1 MARVLIVDDEPQ
13 LLRALSID
21 LRGRHYEVDTATTGS
36 TALAAAARKQPDL
49 VILDLGL
56 PDFGG
61 TEVICG
67 LRGWTNVPIIVLS
80 GRTGSADKIGALD
93 RGADDYVTKPFSMEE
108 LHARIR
114 AALRRHDNPEPA
126 VTYRIGGWVVDLT
139 AHTVSRPEVPPTGA
153 APTTART
160 DTVHPTRTVHLT
172 RTEWN
177 LLEILLHNAGKLVD
191 SQQLLAQ
198 VWGPGYQRETNYL
211 RFYMSRLRG
220 KLEPEPSHPRHLLT
234 EPGYGY
240 RYRP

>member
-36 TALAAAARKQPDL
+36 TALAAAARTQPDL

-114 AALRRHDNPEPA
+114 AALRRHDDPEPA
-126 VTYRIGGWVVDLT
+126 ATYRIGRWVVDLA
-139 AHTVSRPEVPPTGA
+139 AHTVSRPDTLPTGETPA
-153 APTTART
+153 TGQ
-160 DTVHPTRTVHLT
+160 DTVHLT

-177 LLEILLHNAGKLVD
+177 LLEVLLRNAGKLVD
-191 SQQLLAQ
+191 SHQLLTQ

-220 KLEPEPSHPRHLLT
+220 KLESEPSHPRHLLT

>member
-1 MARVLIVDDEPQ
+1 MTRVLIVDDEPQ

-21 LRGRHYEVDTATTGS
+21 LRGRHYDVDTATTGS
-36 TALAAAARKQPDL
+36 TALATAARTQPDL

-61 TEVICG
+61 SEVIGG
-67 LRGWTNVPIIVLS
+67 LRGWSNVPIIVLS

-93 RGADDYVTKPFSMEE
+93 RGADDYVTKPFSMDE

-114 AALRRHDNPEPA
+114 AALRRYDHPESSA
-126 VTYRIGGWVVDLT
+126 TYPIGDWVVDLT
-139 AHTVSRPEVPPTGA
+139 AHTVSRPKAAATGA
-153 APTTART
+153 APTTGDTSRT
-160 DTVHPTRTVHLT
+160 DSAHLT

-177 LLEILLHNAGKLVD
+177 LLEVLLRNAGKLVE
-191 SQQLLAQ
+191 SHQLLAQ
-198 VWGPGYQRETNYL
+198 VWGPAYQRETNYL
-211 RFYMSRLRG
+211 RFYMSRLRS
-220 KLEPEPSHPRHLLT
+220 KLEPEPSRPRHLLT

>member
-1 MARVLIVDDEPQ
+1 VTARVLIVDDEPQ

-21 LRGRHYEVDTATTGS
+21 LRGRRYEVDTATTGS

-126 VTYRIGGWVVDLT
+126 AKYHIGDWVVDLT
-139 AHTVSRPEVPPTGA
+139 AHTVSRPEEPAAGATPTLGD
-153 APTTART
+153 TARR
-160 DTVHPTRTVHLT
+160 DAVRLT

-177 LLEILLHNAGKLVD
+177 LLEVLLRNAGKLVD
-191 SQQLLAQ
+191 SRQLLAR

-220 KLEPEPSHPRHLLT
+220 KLEPEPSRPRHLLT

>member
-1 MARVLIVDDEPQ
+1 MTRVLIVDDEPQ

-21 LRGRHYEVDTATTGS
+21 LRGRNYEVDTASSGS
-36 TALAAAARKQPDL
+36 TALATAARKEPDL

-61 TEVICG
+61 TEVIRG
-67 LRGWTNVPIIVLS
+67 LRSWTNVPIIVLS

-93 RGADDYVTKPFSMEE
+93 RGADDYITKPFSMDE

-114 AALRRHDNPEPA
+114 AALRRHDNLEPPA
-126 VTYRIGGWVVDLT
+126 TYHIGNCVVDLT
-139 AHTVSRPEVPPTGA
+139 AHTVTRLKTPSTSTGD
-153 APTTART
+153 TVRT
-160 DTVHPTRTVHLT
+160 DTVHLT

-177 LLEILLHNAGKLVD
+177 LLEVLLRNAGKLVE

-211 RFYMSRLRG
+211 RFYMSRLRS
-220 KLEPEPSHPRHLLT
+220 KLEPEPSRPRYLLT

>member
-21 LRGRHYEVDTATTGS
+21 LRGRRYEVDTATTGS
-36 TALAAAARKQPDL
+36 AALAVAARTQPDL

-114 AALRRHDNPEPA
+114 AALRRHDNSEP
-126 VTYRIGGWVVDLT
+126 VMTYRIGDWVVDLT
-139 AHTVSRPEVPPTGA
+139 AHTVSRPENG
-153 APTTART
+153 RDGT
-160 DTVHPTRTVHLT
+160 DTVHLT

-177 LLEILLHNAGKLVD
+177 LLEVLLRNAGKLVD
-191 SQQLLAQ
+191 SRHLLTQ

>member
-1 MARVLIVDDEPQ
+1 MTARVLIVDDEPQ

-36 TALAAAARKQPDL
+36 IALAAAARKQPDL

-114 AALRRHDNPEPA
+114 AALRRHDNAEPTA
-126 VTYRIGGWVVDLT
+126 KYQIGDWVVDLS
-139 AHTVSRPEVPPTGA
+139 AHTVTRPGA
-153 APTTART
+153 TRT
-160 DTVHPTRTVHLT
+160 DTAHLT

-177 LLEILLHNAGKLVD
+177 LLEVLLRNAGKLVD
-191 SQQLLAQ
+191 SQQLLTQ

-211 RFYMSRLRG
+211 RFYLSRLRG

>member
-1 MARVLIVDDEPQ
+1 MTMARVLIVDDEPQ

-36 TALAAAARKQPDL
+36 TALAAAARTPPDL

-61 TEVICG
+61 IEVICG

-93 RGADDYVTKPFSMEE
+93 RGADDYVTKPFSLDE

-114 AALRRHDNPEPA
+114 AALRRHDNPEP
-126 VTYRIGGWVVDLT
+126 VTRYPIGDWVVDLT
-139 AHTVSRPEVPPTGA
+139 THTVSRPEASPTGA
-153 APTTART
+153 
-160 DTVHPTRTVHLT
+160 DTVHLT
-172 RTEWN
+172 RTEWH
-177 LLEILLHNAGKLVD
+177 LLEVLLRNAGKLVD
-191 SQQLLAQ
+191 SRQLLAQ

-211 RFYMSRLRG
+211 RFYLSRLRG
-220 KLEPEPSHPRHLLT
+220 KLEPEPSRPRHLLT

>member
-1 MARVLIVDDEPQ
+1 LTARVLVVDDEPQ

-36 TALAAAARKQPDL
+36 TALAAAARTQPDL

-93 RGADDYVTKPFSMEE
+93 RGADDYVTKPFSMDE

-114 AALRRHDNPEPA
+114 AALRRHDNPDPA
-126 VTYRIGGWVVDLT
+126 ARYPIGDWVVDLT
-139 AHTVSRPEVPPTGA
+139 AHTVTHAEAPSPTG
-153 APTTART
+153 
-160 DTVHPTRTVHLT
+160 DTTVHLT
-172 RTEWN
+172 RTEWK
-177 LLEILLHNAGKLVD
+177 LLEVLLRNAGKLVD
-191 SQQLLAQ
+191 SHQLLTQ
-198 VWGPGYQRETNYL
+198 VWGSGYQRETNYL

-220 KLEPEPSHPRHLLT
+220 KLEAEPSRPRHLLT

>member
-36 TALAAAARKQPDL
+36 TALAVAASKQPDL

-56 PDFGG
+56 PDFEG

-93 RGADDYVTKPFSMEE
+93 RGADDYVTKPFFLEE

-126 VTYRIGGWVVDLT
+126 AQYPIGDWVVDLT
-139 AHTVSRPEVPPTGA
+139 THTVYRPKASPAGTGSG
-153 APTTART
+153 
-160 DTVHPTRTVHLT
+160 TVHLT

-177 LLEILLHNAGKLVD
+177 LLEVLLRNAGKLVD
-191 SQQLLAQ
+191 SRQLLAQ

-211 RFYMSRLRG
+211 RFHMSRLRG
-220 KLEPEPSHPRHLLT
+220 KLEPEPSRPRHLLT

>member
-21 LRGRHYEVDTATTGS
+21 LRGRHYEVDIATTGS
-36 TALAAAARKQPDL
+36 TALAVAARQQPDL

-80 GRTGSADKIGALD
+80 GRTGSADKIDALD

-126 VTYRIGGWVVDLT
+126 ATYHIGDWVVDLI
-139 AHTVSRPEVPPTGA
+139 AHTVSRPDVTGA
-153 APTTART
+153 APATGDTTNRK
-160 DTVHPTRTVHLT
+160 DTVHLT

-177 LLEILLHNAGKLVD
+177 LLEVLLRNAGKLVD
-191 SQQLLAQ
+191 SRQLLTQ

-220 KLEPEPSHPRHLLT
+220 KLEPEPSRPRHLVT

>member
-1 MARVLIVDDEPQ
+1 MTRVLIVDDEPQ

-36 TALAAAARKQPDL
+36 TALAAAARTQPDL

-61 TEVICG
+61 TEVIRG

-93 RGADDYVTKPFSMEE
+93 RGADDYVTKPFSMDE

-114 AALRRHDNPEPA
+114 AALRRHDHPEPA
-126 VTYRIGGWVVDLT
+126 ATYHIGDWVVDLT
-139 AHTVSRPEVPPTGA
+139 AHTVTRPEVPSTGE
-153 APTTART
+153 APTTG
-160 DTVHPTRTVHLT
+160 DTTLHLT

-177 LLEILLHNAGKLVD
+177 LLEVLLRNAGKLVD
-191 SQQLLAQ
+191 SHQLLTQ

-220 KLEPEPSHPRHLLT
+220 KLEAEPSRPRHLLT

>member
-1 MARVLIVDDEPQ
+1 MTRVLIVDDDAQ

-21 LRGRHYEVDTATTGS
+21 LRGRHYDVDTATTGS
-36 TALAAAARKQPDL
+36 AALALAARTQPDL

-61 TEVICG
+61 TEVIRG

-93 RGADDYVTKPFSMEE
+93 RGADDYVTKPFSMDE

-126 VTYRIGGWVVDLT
+126 ARYHIGDWVVDLT
-139 AHTVSRPEVPPTGA
+139 AHTVTRPKAPATGA
-153 APTTART
+153 APTTG
-160 DTVHPTRTVHLT
+160 DTTNGNTVHLT

-177 LLEILLHNAGKLVD
+177 LLEVLLHNAGKLVE

-220 KLEPEPSHPRHLLT
+220 KLEPEPSRPRHLLT

>member
-21 LRGRHYEVDTATTGS
+21 LRGRDYEVDTATNGS
-36 TALAAAARKQPDL
+36 TALAAAAQKQPDL

-56 PDFGG
+56 PDFEG
-61 TEVICG
+61 TEVIHG
-67 LRGWTNVPIIVLS
+67 LRSWTNVPIIVLS
-80 GRTGSADKIGALD
+80 GRTDSADKIGALD

-126 VTYRIGGWVVDLT
+126 AKYHIGDWVVDLS
-139 AHTVSRPEVPPTGA
+139 AHTVSRPEAPATGA
-153 APTTART
+153 ARDPARN
-160 DTVHPTRTVHLT
+160 DTVHLT

-177 LLEILLHNAGKLVD
+177 LLEVLLRNAGKLVE
-191 SQQLLAQ
+191 SRQLLAQ

-220 KLEPEPSHPRHLLT
+220 KLELQPSRPRHLLT

>member
-1 MARVLIVDDEPQ
+1 MTRVLIVDDEPQ

-56 PDFGG
+56 PDFEG
-61 TEVICG
+61 TEVIRG
-67 LRGWTNVPIIVLS
+67 LRGWTTVPIIVLS
-80 GRTGSADKIGALD
+80 GRTDSTDKINALD
-93 RGADDYVTKPFSMEE
+93 QGADDYVTKPFSMDE

-114 AALRRHDNPEPA
+114 AALRRHDDPQPA
-126 VTYRIGGWVVDLT
+126 ATYRIGDWVVDLT
-139 AHTVSRPEVPPTGA
+139 AHTVSRAEAPVTGT
-153 APTTART
+153 APTAGDAARA
-160 DTVHPTRTVHLT
+160 DTVHLT

-177 LLEILLHNAGKLVD
+177 LLEVLLRHAGKLVE
-191 SQQLLAQ
+191 SRQLLAQ

-211 RFYMSRLRG
+211 RFYLSRLRG
-220 KLEPEPSHPRHLLT
+220 KLEPEPSRPRHLLT

>member
-1 MARVLIVDDEPQ
+1 MTRVLIVDDEPQ

-21 LRGRHYEVDTATTGS
+21 LRGRHYEVDTATDGS
-36 TALAAAARKQPDL
+36 AALATAARTPPDL

-93 RGADDYVTKPFSMEE
+93 RGADDYVTKPFAMDE

-114 AALRRHDNPEPA
+114 AALRRHDQPEPSS
-126 VTYRIGGWVVDLT
+126 TYRIGNWVVDLT
-139 AHTVSRPEVPPTGA
+139 AHTVTSLEAPSASGTGGA
-153 APTTART
+153 GRT
-160 DTVHPTRTVHLT
+160 DTVHLT

-177 LLEILLHNAGKLVD
+177 LLEVLLRNAGKLVESD
-191 SQQLLAQ
+191 RLLAQ
-198 VWGPGYQRETNYL
+198 VWGPGHQRQTNYL

-220 KLEPEPSHPRHLLT
+220 KLEPEPPRPRHLLT